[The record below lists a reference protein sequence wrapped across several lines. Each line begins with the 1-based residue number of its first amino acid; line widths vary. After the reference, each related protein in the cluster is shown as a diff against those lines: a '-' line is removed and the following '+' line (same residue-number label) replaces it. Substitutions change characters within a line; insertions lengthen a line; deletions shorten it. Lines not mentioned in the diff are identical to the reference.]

1 LQAAHTALL
10 PSAGDE
16 FDAAAYEG
24 RQGGSHAHC
33 IVPDTQV
40 RKKVGTDVEPTSAV
54 YS

>member
-10 PSAGDE
+10 PGAGDE

-40 RKKVGTDVEPTSAV
+40 RKLNCANFLPTSAV